1 MARRCGCWSSREPY
15 VNSQGSDGAT
25 ALLWIAQADDLETAD
40 ALLKAGA
47 KVAAP
52 NALGITPAYVA
63 AEHGNAAMLRRL
75 LDAGASVTTTD
86 SAGGHAAD
94 GCGSR
99 GKSGC
104 GATPPRSGRAGQRGG
119 TQYAH
124 TALMWAVR
132 GDDVPIMK
140 LLISKGATINAAT
153 RIGGKPSR
161 GRQAPAAAR
170 MVSASSA
177 AVCRRRASSSR
188 HRAA

>member
-1 MARRCGCWSSREPY
+1 MVFLPTRRGRLRDNRVVIIPGEGSVTRVWVGVLTALLVSPSLSRAAENPIVRAAAAADGPTVRMLVKQGAD

-86 SAGGHAAD
+86 SAGDTLLMAAV
-94 GCGSR
+94 
-99 GKSGC
+99 
-104 GATPPRSGRAGQRGG
+104 RAGNPDAVQLLLDRG
-119 TQYAH
+119 A
-124 TALMWAVR
+124 
-132 GDDVPIMK
+132 
-140 LLISKGATINAAT
+140 
-153 RIGGKPSR
+153 
-161 GRQAPAAAR
+161 
-170 MVSASSA
+170 
-177 AVCRRRASSSR
+177 
-188 HRAA
+188 